1 MFVITFMSRSFTR
14 VFLLLEHHLYTLS
27 GNPPDKY
34 DKIIALIFS
43 QWSQS
48 LTLFFVICGGF
59 NSRKFSYLK
68 EFLLFLVHITKIVV
82 ATFHQH
88 YLGHRIKYTEV
99 GSITQQFLPTTRPCC
114 SIELIE
120 LFLLWFILVTYNI
133 GIYICIHVYKV
144 SYIHSLLLSSTV
156 TFFLH
161 CMLNILKNIFS
172 KKCFVKLMI
181 RLLHSTIH
189 QVMCYF
195 WVFILNPFS
204 GGYSSEENCVSFGLL
219 VSDLSL
225 SQSV

>member
-1 MFVITFMSRSFTR
+1 M
-14 VFLLLEHHLYTLS
+14 
-27 GNPPDKY
+27 
-34 DKIIALIFS
+34 
-43 QWSQS
+43 
-48 LTLFFVICGGF
+48 
-59 NSRKFSYLK
+59 
-68 EFLLFLVHITKIVV
+68 V
-82 ATFHQH
+82 ATFHLH

>member
-1 MFVITFMSRSFTR
+1 MIK
-14 VFLLLEHHLYTLS
+14 LLLLF
-27 GNPPDKY
+27 
-34 DKIIALIFS
+34 FS

-48 LTLFFVICGGF
+48 LTLFFVICAGF

-68 EFLLFLVHITKIVV
+68 NFLFLVHITKIVV
-82 ATFHQH
+82 ATFHLH

-133 GIYICIHVYKV
+133 GIYICIHFYKV

-161 CMLNILKNIFS
+161 CMLNILRYEKIYFMN
-172 KKCFVKLMI
+172 LMI

>member
-1 MFVITFMSRSFTR
+1 M
-14 VFLLLEHHLYTLS
+14 
-27 GNPPDKY
+27 
-34 DKIIALIFS
+34 
-43 QWSQS
+43 
-48 LTLFFVICGGF
+48 
-59 NSRKFSYLK
+59 
-68 EFLLFLVHITKIVV
+68 V
-82 ATFHQH
+82 ATFHLH

-144 SYIHSLLLSSTV
+144 RYIPSLLLSSTV

-172 KKCFVKLMI
+172 KKYFVKLMI

-204 GGYSSEENCVSFGLL
+204 GGYSSEEICVSFGLL